1 VPWQPSFGTGH
12 KNISQPVSFFL
23 NAGRTITIGA
33 AGVHFRLSEQ
43 APSKRCG
50 PEDGEYDQSNH
61 PQVFFFHGLL
71 PPLLAAMLL

>member
-1 VPWQPSFGTGH
+1 MATFLWYRPQENKPAV
-12 KNISQPVSFFL
+12 IIFL

-50 PEDGEYDQSNH
+50 PEDGEYDQPNH
-61 PQVFFFHGLL
+61 PNIFFFHGLL
-71 PPLLAAMLL
+71 PPLLARLL